1 MIVIIVNNNV
11 FNNVLK
17 NLTKKL
23 RKKDEKNNN
32 ENQCLYI
39 SKILYI
45 KDKDMTVY
53 MLCLHV
59 TTSDNL
65 YA

>member
-1 MIVIIVNNNV
+1 M
-11 FNNVLK
+11 
-17 NLTKKL
+17 TKKL

-45 KDKDMTVY
+45 IDKDMTVY